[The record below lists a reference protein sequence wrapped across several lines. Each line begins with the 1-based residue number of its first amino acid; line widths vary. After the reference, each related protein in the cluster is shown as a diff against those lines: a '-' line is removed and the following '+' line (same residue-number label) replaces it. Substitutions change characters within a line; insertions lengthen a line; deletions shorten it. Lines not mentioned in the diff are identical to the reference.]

1 MLKKP
6 DNEEALHQWANTIIE
21 DARDLRRGHETAWWE
36 QLCIYGGDLWVNYN
50 PHSLNVWKSLRLP
63 ITESGWVSI
72 SANPIVRTEYAK
84 VLKNKP
90 ILDWSARSGDKSD
103 LDAAETADKIWNS
116 YVEKKFAM
124 PKVRRDAVIWTL
136 TCGLGAVFVDYDE
149 TADGQVDVV
158 VGPDGEPIFDPAM
171 LKSVQRYYKDKKKA
185 AKTTSIPQGEFRVR
199 ALGPMQWGWD
209 FATNDYTQAQ
219 WGFVSETYDVN
230 EVYRRWNVEVNP
242 TNYAKPNILERRVLE
257 KVDLTGTIVGSSQT
271 PDSQELVVVHRLFIR
286 PGHRYFRDGA
296 EIIYTE
302 DEFIDATPYPYGH
315 GELPISAMGHIPM
328 PGSRYPLS
336 VVSQIRDPVLQISK
350 TESQIV
356 ENRDLMGNPPWIE
369 YDYHNIPEG
378 KLTNEPGLRIK
389 IPFRPNGSDPHPVE
403 MPELPQYVQQL
414 PEQLLTF
421 INTIAGQGETSQ
433 GRVPPG
439 ARSGVAIAYLQE
451 EDDTKLGPTIQEF
464 EEMIE
469 RMAWQLMRTMAERY
483 DLPRMAII
491 PKKHAEPEIINFTGT
506 MLAGVGGVNVQ
517 AGSALPRSKAAKQQ
531 FMLDLYQMGIETDP
545 RKIKEMLELGEGQPE
560 EWERDMEQAEREN
573 QRMAQGQQQKVLDWY
588 NHMAHLV
595 VHRRFMKTPDFEAYP
610 EQIQQ
615 IYIDH
620 DALHQ
625 RFLTGVA
632 VAQQAGVPTPNQ
644 SVPQPQMGNGQN
656 NQAPAQGGPVASSN
670 GSSPPPS
677 PVDYQPQ

>member
-6 DNEEALHQWANTIIE
+6 ENEEALHDWANTIIE
-21 DARDLRRGHETAWWE
+21 DARALRRGHETAWWE

-50 PHSLNVWKSLRLP
+50 PHSMRLEEP
-63 ITESGWVSI
+63 DAPDHRVRLGINLT
-72 SANPIVRTEYAK
+72 NPIVRTEYAK
-84 VLKNKP
+84 ILKNKP

-103 LDAAETADKIWNS
+103 LDAAETADKIWSN

-124 PKVRRDAVIWTL
+124 PKVRREAVIWTL
-136 TCGLGAVFVDYDE
+136 TAGMGAIFVDYDDSS
-149 TADGQVDVV
+149 DGQVDVI
-158 VGPDGEPIFDPAM
+158 VGPDGEPVFDPEM
-171 LKSVQRYYKDKKKA
+171 QDQVKQYYKDQKKGP
-185 AKTTSIPQGEFRVR
+185 KTRPIPQGEFRIVP
-199 ALGPMQWGWD
+199 LGPMQWGWD
-209 FATNDYTQAQ
+209 FSTNDYTDAQ

-230 EVYRRWNVEVNP
+230 TVYRRWGKEVTP
-242 TNYAKPNILERRVLE
+242 GKQVRPNLLERRVLE
-257 KVDLTGTIVGSSQT
+257 KVDLTGTINGATVT
-271 PDSQELVVVHRLFIR
+271 PDAQELVIVHRLFIR
-286 PGHRYFRDGA
+286 PGHRFFRDGA
-296 EIIYTE
+296 EIIFTE
-302 DEFIDATPYPYGH
+302 EELIDATPFPFGH
-315 GELPISAMGHIPM
+315 GELPFSAMGHIPM

-336 VVSQIRDPVLQISK
+336 VVSQIRDPVLEISK
-350 TESQIV
+350 TESQLV
-356 ENRDLMGNPPWIE
+356 ENRNLMANPIWIE

-378 KLTNEPGLRIK
+378 KLTNEPGLRVK

-403 MPELPQYVQQL
+403 MPEMPNYVQAL
-414 PEQLLTF
+414 PKDLSEF
-421 INTIAGQGETSQ
+421 INTISGQGETSQ

-483 DLPRMAII
+483 DLPRTAII
-491 PKKHAEPEIINFTGT
+491 PKKHSEPEVINWTGT

-573 QRMAQGQQQKVLDWY
+573 QKMSQGQPQKVLDWY

-595 VHRRFMKTPDFEAYP
+595 VHRRFMKTPEYEDMP
-610 EQIQQ
+610 PQIQK
-615 IYIDH
+615 IYEDH
-620 DALHQ
+620 DQLHQ

-632 VAQQAGVPTPNQ
+632 MAQQAGIPTPNQ
-644 SVPQPQMGNGQN
+644 SVPEPQMGNGQN
-656 NQAPAQGGPVASSN
+656 NQTPTQGGPVASAN
-670 GSSPPPS
+670 GASPPS

>member
-50 PHSLNVWKSLRLP
+50 PHSQRLEEP
-63 ITESGWVSI
+63 EAPDHRVRLGINLT
-72 SANPIVRTEYAK
+72 NPIVRTEYAK
-84 VLKNKP
+84 ILKNKP
-90 ILDWSARSGDKSD
+90 ILDWSARSGDKTD

-116 YVEKKFAM
+116 YVEKKFSM

-136 TCGLGAVFVDYDE
+136 TAGLGAIFVDYDE
-149 TADGQVDVV
+149 SIDGQVDVI
-158 VGPDGEPIFDPAM
+158 VGPDGEPVFDPQM
-171 LKSVQRYYKDKKKA
+171 QEEVKQTYRDQKRGLKTRP
-185 AKTTSIPQGEFRVR
+185 IPQGEFRIVG
-199 ALGPMQWGWD
+199 LGPMQWGWD
-209 FATNDYTQAQ
+209 FSTNDYTEAQ

-230 EVYRRWNVEVNP
+230 TVYRRWNKEVTP
-242 TNYAKPNILERRVLE
+242 GKQVRPNLLERRVLE
-257 KVDLTGTIVGSSQT
+257 KVDLTGTINGATVT
-271 PDSQELVVVHRLFIR
+271 PDAQELVVVHRLFIR

-296 EIIYTE
+296 EIIFTE
-302 DEFIDATPYPYGH
+302 EEFIDATPYPFGH
-315 GELPISAMGHIPM
+315 GELPFSAMGHIPM

-336 VVSQIRDPVLQISK
+336 VVSQIRDPVLEISK
-350 TESQIV
+350 TESQLV
-356 ENRDLMGNPPWIE
+356 ENRNLMANPIWIE

-378 KLTNEPGLRIK
+378 KLTNEPGLRVK

-403 MPELPQYVQQL
+403 MPEMPNSVHALPKDL
-414 PEQLLTF
+414 GEF

-469 RMAWQLMRTMAERY
+469 RMAWQLMRTMAEKY

-573 QRMAQGQQQKVLDWY
+573 QKMSQGQPAKVLDWY

-595 VHRRFMKTPDFEAYP
+595 VHRRFMKTPEYEALP
-610 EQIQQ
+610 EQIQKV
-615 IYIDH
+615 YEDH

-632 VAQQAGVPTPNQ
+632 MAQQAGIPTPNQ

-656 NQAPAQGGPVASSN
+656 NQTPAQGGPVASAN
-670 GSSPPPS
+670 GASPPS